1 MSQYT
6 SVKII
11 ARQHVLEEVADIL
24 GDSCKNL
31 AVGSASGEYLEMF
44 FEYNHF
50 DDTGFFKDI
59 CEEYPNQE
67 IFFESSVE
75 LSFETN
81 RYINLD
87 GELKHIYF
95 SNNYPYYEDDTMNDI
110 ICPNT
115 GKKIYEL
122 EEEIKRLRESE
133 EEIKNKLEEATK
145 LIDDIL
151 TIKDGK

>member
-6 SVKII
+6 RVTII
-11 ARQHVLEEVADIL
+11 ARKHILEEAADIL

-31 AVGSASGEYLEMF
+31 VVGNTSGEYSEMF
-44 FEYNHF
+44 FEFNHF
-50 DDTGFFKDI
+50 DDIGFFEDL

-75 LSFETN
+75 LSYETN
-81 RYINLD
+81 KYINLN
-87 GELKHIYF
+87 GKLEHIYF
-95 SNNYPYYEDDTMNDI
+95 SNNYHYYDDESMNNI
-110 ICPNT
+110 IWPKYN
-115 GKKIYEL
+115 KKIYDL
-122 EEEIKRLRESE
+122 EEEIKTLRKSE

>member
-6 SVKII
+6 RVTII
-11 ARQHVLEEVADIL
+11 ARKHILEEAADIL

-31 AVGSASGEYLEMF
+31 VVGNTSGEYSEMF
-44 FEYNHF
+44 FEFNHF
-50 DDTGFFKDI
+50 DDVGFFKHL
-59 CEEYPNQE
+59 CEVYPNQE

-81 RYINLD
+81 RYINFS
-87 GELKHIYF
+87 GELTHIYF
-95 SNNYPYYEDDTMNDI
+95 SNNYSYYEDDTMNDI